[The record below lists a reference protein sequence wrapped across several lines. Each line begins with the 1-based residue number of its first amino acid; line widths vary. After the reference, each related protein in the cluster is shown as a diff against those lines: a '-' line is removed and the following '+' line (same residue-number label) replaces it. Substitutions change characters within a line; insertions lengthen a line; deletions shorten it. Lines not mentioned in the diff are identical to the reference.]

1 MLSDL
6 GSQIAATSIAGLWRE
21 YGLAGKPGKSCRCPF
36 HKDGSPSFSIYTSPK
51 DGRDL
56 WKCHAGCGHGDALDF
71 LQRLTGADRRTCIEK
86 IGQKAPTG
94 LLRDLVALPKDANKK
109 PNLELDLGTPDEVN
123 YLSALRGIPLEAL
136 NLAIERNILRFSHNE
151 AERAW
156 VVTDVTGVT
165 GQYRPL
171 RKGIW
176 LSGSKAK
183 TARYSV
189 ASHPVGLPNIEQAD
203 NVIVVEGGPDLL
215 AAHAVILWAEQS
227 GMLDYS
233 KTYAVGFLGATM
245 NPTVTDAQKFEGK
258 NILILCQSDDPG
270 IEAAS
275 RWRDSL
281 SPYCASVTVISC
293 ADVITG
299 VKDLNDLVSLPEG
312 KNALLKKLEVSC
324 G

>member
-1 MLSDL
+1 MLNDL
-6 GSQIAATSIAGLWRE
+6 SSQIVATSIVGLWNE

-36 HKDGSPSFSIYTSPK
+36 HKDSSPSFSIYTSPK

-86 IGQKAPTG
+86 IGQKAPAG
-94 LLRDLVALPKDANKK
+94 LLRDLIASPSDMNRK
-109 PNLELDLGTPDEVN
+109 PDLKLDLGTPDEVK
-123 YLSALRGIPLEAL
+123 YLSDLRDIPLEAL

-165 GQYRPL
+165 AQYRPL

-176 LSGSKAK
+176 LTGAKAK
-183 TARYSV
+183 TARGSS
-189 ASHPVGLPNIEQAD
+189 ANHPVGLPNTENSD
-203 NVIVVEGGPDLL
+203 NVILVEGGPDLL

-227 GMLDYS
+227 GIVDYG
-233 KTYAVGFLGATM
+233 KTCAVGFLGAAM
-245 NPTVTDAQKFEGK
+245 NPTKADAKKFEGK
-258 NILILCQSDDPG
+258 DILILCQSDEPG
-270 IEAAS
+270 IEAS
-275 RWRDSL
+275 NRWRDSL
-281 SPYCASVTVISC
+281 LPFCASVTEIGC